1 MKREETICL
10 LLSIFAFLLIL
21 ATLFFVPLPYNSSKI
36 ENNTVLNVID
46 GDTLEYYDSNLNQII
61 TVRLLCVDTPEKGET
76 GYEEAKEYLKSL
88 VLGKEIILTN
98 SIINEDDYGRAL
110 RYVYLNDLLINKMIV
125 ENGYGD
131 LWIIPPENCNE
142 MK

>member
-1 MKREETICL
+1 MKREKVICL
-10 LLSIFAFLLIL
+10 LLSIFVFLLIL
-21 ATLFFVPLPYNSSKI
+21 AIFLFVPFSYNSSKI

-46 GDTLEYYDSNLNQII
+46 GDTLEYYDNNINQII

-76 GYEEAKEYLKSL
+76 GYEEAKEYLNSL
-88 VLGKEIILTN
+88 VLGKEITLAS

-110 RYVYLNDLLINKMIV
+110 RYVYLNDLLVNKMIV